1 MKGKIF
7 SYGSVGWGTIL
18 LIVLSVFIFYS
29 NCTKNSTRYEYRRE
43 YYLYSSNLGG
53 TEPEQ
58 LIYVFS
64 TRTDSLVDSISL
76 GPYRWPEELALSPDK
91 RTLYVRVALF
101 DTLTH
106 SGTRTYYEVD
116 TRTKVIKYFGE
127 NSSTIVSPDGKYLFW
142 PYTLLELRIFN
153 ACSHQLIYA
162 ETTTFTFKPF
172 CFDKKSTLLYGG
184 VRGVPNEIKV
194 FNYESKRWVRSF
206 KIILRDGWAP
216 RLTDAVLSPDGNTL
230 YLLAYYDY
238 IYFLAY
244 DLTRD
249 SLLVQLNIN
258 GSGQLAIKPDGS
270 RVYITDNGGAG
281 PCITFEPPPTG
292 KLGVFDTETNT
303 PLPGIDL
310 NPLSDSLCEPP
321 INAYYIE
328 ITPNGE
334 KAYLSMCFDRILV
347 IDLLR
352 NEPLKAIIIP
362 RHRNFALVY
371 MAL

>member
-1 MKGKIF
+1 MKRKIF
-7 SYGSVGWGTIL
+7 SFGSAGWGIII

-43 YYLYSSNLGG
+43 YYLYSSNIGG

-64 TRTDSLVDSISL
+64 TETDSLVDSISL

-116 TRTKVIKYFGE
+116 TRTKGVKYFGE
-127 NSSTIVSPDGKYLFW
+127 NSSTIVSPDGRYIFV
-142 PYTLLELRIFN
+142 PYTLELRIFN

-162 ETTTFTFKPF
+162 ETTTFIFKPF
-172 CFDKKSTLLYGG
+172 CFNKKSPLLYGG

-194 FNYESKRWVRSF
+194 FNYQTKRWVRSF
-206 KIILRDGWAP
+206 KIYLRNGWAP
-216 RLTDAVLSPDGNTL
+216 QLTDAVISPDGNTI

-281 PCITFEPPPTG
+281 PCITFEPPPSG

-334 KAYLSMCFDRILV
+334 KAYLSMCSDRILV
-347 IDLLR
+347 IDLIR
-352 NEPLKAIIIP
+352 NEPLKSMIIP
-362 RHRNFALVY
+362 RYRNFALVY